1 MSTVP
6 HITASCS
13 INENMVRKN
22 GQVIYSL
29 AGKGPMDLFVGIYQH
44 FLLEY
49 PRFYKMDSLA
59 KLGWLA
65 SEILLKE
72 SFDANA
78 YKPEQTGLI
87 LCNTN
92 ASLDTDIKYLATTNE
107 IASPSVFVYTLPNI
121 MTGEISIRNRFK
133 GENAFFISASFDA
146 VFLQEYVSSLLNQD
160 ILQACICGWVELLDK
175 EYKAVLFLVE
185 KKEAPDAILFSS
197 ENMNELFYHKE
208 VSNG

>member
-1 MSTVP
+1 MNTAP

-13 INENMVRKN
+13 ISENTVRKN
-22 GQVIYSL
+22 GQVLYSL
-29 AGKGPMDLFVGIYQH
+29 AGKEPMDLFVGIYQH
-44 FLLEY
+44 YALEY

-59 KLGWLA
+59 KLGWLT

-78 YKPEQTGLI
+78 YEPEQTGLI
-87 LCNTN
+87 LCNAN

-133 GENAFFISASFDA
+133 GENAFFISESFDA
-146 VFLQEYVSSLLNQD
+146 AFLQQYVSGLLNQD

-185 KKEAPDAILFSS
+185 KKETPGAVLFSA
-197 ENMNELFYHKE
+197 ENMNELFYQKE
-208 VSNG
+208 ASNG

>member
-1 MSTVP
+1 LITAP

-13 INENMVRKN
+13 ISENTVRKN
-22 GQVIYSL
+22 GVQVYSF
-29 AGKGPMDLFVGIYQH
+29 AGKEPVDLFVGIYQH
-44 FLLEY
+44 FALEY
-49 PRFYKMDSLA
+49 PRFYKMDNLA

-72 SFDANA
+72 SFGANA
-78 YKPEQTGLI
+78 YEPEQTGLI
-87 LCNTN
+87 LCNAN

-121 MTGEISIRNRFK
+121 VTGEICIRNRFK
-133 GENAFFISASFDA
+133 GENAFFIRESFDP
-146 VFLQEYVSSLLNQD
+146 VFLQQYVSALLNQE

-185 KKEAPDAILFSS
+185 KKATPGSVLFSA
-197 ENMNELFYHKE
+197 ENINDLFYFKAL
-208 VSNG
+208 SNG